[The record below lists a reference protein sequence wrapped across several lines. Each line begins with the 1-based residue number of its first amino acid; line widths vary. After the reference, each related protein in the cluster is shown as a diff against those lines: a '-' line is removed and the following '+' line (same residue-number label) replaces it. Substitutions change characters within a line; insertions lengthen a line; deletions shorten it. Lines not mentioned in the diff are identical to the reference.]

1 MTSLHAI
8 VACGMQ
14 SRTHF
19 CMQSQAAVKTIQT
32 ERTDLQSVL
41 TVPADGMVTMDFRED
56 RVRVFVD
63 GEGKVA
69 REPSCG

>member
-1 MTSLHAI
+1 
-8 VACGMQ
+8 MQ